1 MPSFRRLI
9 RYGLVL
15 VGPAGAFGCDGDSTP
30 TAAGPPPEPSYSLTL
45 TVPTLNGAQ
54 GTSTSVT
61 TLSLGRI
68 AFTGE
73 VALSVENLPTGVSA
87 HLSPASPVSEDS
99 SQLWLSIGAESPT
112 GTFRN
117 LLVRGVA
124 SGLLDRTTPLTLTI
138 TAPPPPLRPFA
149 VLTLSSAT
157 LSITQGTG
165 TVTTTVNVAR
175 DNYAGPVTLWIDIG
189 NFHGSQGSMPPG
201 VRAAFAPNPT
211 TGSSSVLTL
220 SVSGA
225 AAPGVYDLWITAEAT
240 PGWYVEGPKLRLT
253 ITAAP
258 SH

>member
-1 MPSFRRLI
+1 MSIFRRLI

-15 VGPAGAFGCDGDSTP
+15 VGTAGAFGCDGDSTP
-30 TAAGPPPEPSYSLTL
+30 IAAGPPPEPSYTLTL
-45 TVPTLNGAQ
+45 TVPTLNGAP

-61 TLSLGRI
+61 TLGLGRI

-73 VALSVENLPTGVSA
+73 VALSVENLPTGVTA
-87 HLSPASPVSEDS
+87 HLSPASPVSENS

-112 GTFRN
+112 GAFGN

-124 SGLLDRTTPLTLTI
+124 SGLLDRTTPLTLRI
-138 TAPPPPLRPFA
+138 TPPISPFA
-149 VLTLSSAT
+149 VLTLSPAT
-157 LSITQGTG
+157 LSIMQGTA
-165 TVTTTVNVAR
+165 TPTTTVDVAR
-175 DNYAGPVTLWIDIG
+175 INYAGPVTLSTDIG
-189 NFHGSQGSMPPG
+189 DFHGTMPRG
-201 VRAAFAPNPT
+201 VTAAFAPNPT

-225 AAPGVYDLWITAEAT
+225 AAPGVYDLWIYAEAT